1 MKQPRSQL
9 VNLLIGKSILETLL
23 VATIAVVVYVN
34 VFPPMLKG
42 WGEIVVDT
50 HSIAGW
56 AVNNAA
62 PWDRLEVQLF
72 IDDKLYDTQV
82 AHLSRPDVAAAGWAK
97 DEWHGYNFSVSG
109 LAPGN
114 HEARVYAL
122 HRSGERFT
130 LQLLGDPIQFAVSGD
145 GTWKQR

>member
-23 VATIAVVVYVN
+23 VGTIAVVVYLN
-34 VFPPMLKG
+34 VFPPTFKG

-50 HSIAGW
+50 RSIAGW
-56 AVNNAA
+56 AVNNAE
-62 PWDRLEVQLF
+62 PYERVEVQLF
-72 IDDKLYDTQV
+72 IDDKLHDAQV
-82 AHLSRPDVAAAGWAK
+82 AELSRPDVPAAGWAK
-97 DEWHGYNFSVSG
+97 DEWHGYNFPVSG
-109 LAPGN
+109 LASGN

-122 HRSGERFT
+122 HRRGERFT
-130 LQLLGDPIQFAVSGD
+130 LQLLGDPIRFAVSGE